1 MIEMLRFV
9 YMKRPAVIA
18 LLVLMAKAC
27 SAQSDPYTSLTQEQ
41 RAFLRPAVERFVKD
55 MTKQDWKDM
64 WEIQDQTPNMK
75 NELLEGN
82 RDAPDLDQVQYVRAM
97 RSIVGVEFLR
107 VRKFQVREVRADKG
121 NFIVIGCGTATR
133 ESWHQTGFIIAGI
146 RLLNGKPKFDL
157 WSMTSNSCSN

>member
-1 MIEMLRFV
+1 MT
-9 YMKRPAVIA
+9 A
-18 LLVLMAKAC
+18 AC
-27 SAQSDPYTSLTQEQ
+27 SAQTDPYATLTEEQ
-41 RAFLRPAVERFVKD
+41 RMILRPAVERFVKD
-55 MTKQDWKDM
+55 VTKQDWKDM

-82 RDAPDLDQVQYVRAM
+82 RGAPDLNQAQYVRAM

-107 VRKFQVREVRADKG
+107 VRTFQVREVKADKD

-133 ESWHQTGFIIAGI
+133 ETWHQTGFIIAGI
-146 RLLNGKPKFDL
+146 RLLDGKPKFDL